1 MQTPRNTEKV
11 INKIKRISV
20 VVFLKR
26 FIYLLII
33 IALTALSVLLGLW
46 NVRKVEYDK
55 EDLKYSSVEN
65 IEKGIEYLKGSNI
78 FSIDPI
84 FVEQQLRKEN
94 PFIKSVEVDKVVPSR
109 LVLKIYEHVP
119 EFIYYTGDNCN
130 LYSQTGFKIE
140 SLCENCGEEC
150 SGQKET
156 YSSVY
161 VASENP
167 LESEGT
173 FIYWSELTSFVRLL
187 SEFGYDISEVSIKD
201 GVTVL
206 ISGDNSFI
214 FDLNQGLD
222 IQMSRMYLVGEKI
235 NQDSIKFLSLDLRF
249 ERPILKTE

>member
-1 MQTPRNTEKV
+1 MQTPHNTEKV
-11 INKIKRISV
+11 VNKIKRFSV
-20 VVFLKR
+20 VVFLKKYMYV
-26 FIYLLII
+26 FIT
-33 IALTALSVLLGLW
+33 IAVIALSVLLGFW

-55 EDLKYSSVEN
+55 GDLKYSSVEN

-94 PFIKSVEVDKVVPSR
+94 PFIKSVEVDKVVPAK
-109 LVLKIYEHVP
+109 LVLKIYEYIP
-119 EFIYYTGDNCN
+119 EFVYYSGDNCN

-140 SLCENCGEEC
+140 SICENCSEEC

-161 VASENP
+161 VTSENS
-167 LESEGT
+167 LETDGL
-173 FIYWSELTSFVRLL
+173 FIYWNELNSFVRLL

-206 ISGDNSFI
+206 NSGDNSFI